1 MSQAPNAK
9 PFIFNNKFDT
19 GFLQSMYDDDFTYI
33 QEVFT
38 ITLDQLSTDLPVVE
52 IDFEKGDIASLKKSV
67 HKVKPSFGYVGLLGT
82 EQACKDFEDLCGTT
96 SDMAV
101 LIAPFKNLWALL
113 HESKDLLIKELTLL
127 ETHNKLN

>member
-1 MSQAPNAK
+1 MSQAPSSN

-19 GFLQSMYDDDFTYI
+19 GFLQSMYDDDFSYI

-38 ITLDQLSTDLPVVE
+38 ITLDQLTTDLPVVMQ
-52 IDFEKGDIASLKKSV
+52 DFEKGDIASLKKSV

-82 EQACKDFEDLCGTT
+82 EQACKEFEDLCGTVIDI
-96 SDMAV
+96 SD
-101 LIAPFKNLWALL
+101 LKEPFVGLWSLL
-113 HESKDLLIKELTLL
+113 YESKDLLMKELSLL

>member
-38 ITLDQLSTDLPVVE
+38 ITLDQLSTDLPVVQT
-52 IDFEKGDIASLKKSV
+52 DFEKGDIASLKKSV